1 MSVAL
6 PTEFCIAAQIMTATD
21 FSSTQGPFT
30 QHCAASTEN
39 SCRGGWGTEL
49 SFQSFPQNSS
59 ANKEKE
65 DRESSKQCPDWDALR
80 ESFAQLQVWFEFLWI
95 RCYNLSLSKKKKGK
109 RCFNWSWPIFYV
121 YVGAARDSSCFSM
134 ASSLWSSVSCSHL
147 TLPGSSAT
155 FCKLSEDN

>member
-6 PTEFCIAAQIMTATD
+6 PTEFCIAAHIMTATD

-49 SFQSFPQNSS
+49 SFQSFSRTALPTRRRRTEKAPSS
-59 ANKEKE
+59 AQTGMPWENLLLNC
-65 DRESSKQCPDWDALR
+65 RCAC
-80 ESFAQLQVWFEFLWI
+80 EFLLIW
-95 RCYNLSLSKKKKGK
+95 CYNLSLSKKEKGK
-109 RCFNWSWPIFYV
+109 WCFNWSWPIFYV
-121 YVGAARDSSCFSM
+121 CVGAARDSSCFSM